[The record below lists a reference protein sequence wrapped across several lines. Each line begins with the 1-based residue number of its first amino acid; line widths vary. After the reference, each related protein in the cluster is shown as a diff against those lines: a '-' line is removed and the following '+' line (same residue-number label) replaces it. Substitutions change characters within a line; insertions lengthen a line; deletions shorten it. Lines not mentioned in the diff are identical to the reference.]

1 MEKKDEGQK
10 ERIFKNFEKKAEQ
23 FMTEVNEAGEKL
35 QKEFSEKFEEL
46 KEAAEKVKR
55 EAENKERWK
64 EVETNMKKA
73 ANQLND
79 AFKAAFRKR
88 NE

>member
-10 ERIFKNFEKKAEQ
+10 KGMFKNFEKKADQ

-35 QKEFSEKFEEL
+35 QKEFSERFEEL
-46 KEAAEKVKR
+46 KQTAENVKR

-64 EVETNMKKA
+64 EVETNVKKA
-73 ANQLND
+73 AGELNN
-79 AFKAAFRKR
+79 AFKAAFRRK
-88 NE
+88 